1 MGVSVKHRLDLQ
13 ISRRCL
19 LRAVRTN
26 LVTEGIRQTVVA
38 AEPSRPGPG
47 RRRTGVTQIHVKG
60 KGDMPEP
67 LRVFANLSGS
77 AHAGRWMHR
86 PQQGQV
92 MKIFEPVALRLQHL
106 AESDRERQRHI
117 TLVGPTTSLAQGI
130 SARRQQARACLAAAS
145 FAAVCPSMTSRWVR
159 AKSIAVPR

>member
-1 MGVSVKHRLDLQ
+1 MLRSVSVVVCQNAIYSEARCWIAESRL
-13 ISRRCL
+13 RRRL
-19 LRAVRTN
+19 EL
-26 LVTEGIRQTVVA
+26 
-38 AEPSRPGPG
+38 RPGPG